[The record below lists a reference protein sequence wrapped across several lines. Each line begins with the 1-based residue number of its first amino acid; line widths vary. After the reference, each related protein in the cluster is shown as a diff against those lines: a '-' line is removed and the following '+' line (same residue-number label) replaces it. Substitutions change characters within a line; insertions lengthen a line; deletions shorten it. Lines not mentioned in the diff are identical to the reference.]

1 MMPAATVI
9 QRKSLAHGHAR
20 PGQAAG
26 LHRHPCPVVGY
37 VAAGTIQFQ
46 IRGQTASAAAS
57 GLNVGFIAQSNTPTV
72 CTAQVRGLGRAAGR
86 KVPPEAGPRA
96 DILWLPGP
104 TAAITAPPLSR
115 FRNRARACVSHEVGK
130 HFQPK

>member
-9 QRKSLAHGHAR
+9 QRKSLLTATLAPAKLTQHIEIKQIELE

-46 IRGQTASAAAS
+46 IRGQTAQ
-57 GLNVGFIAQSNTPTV
+57 L
-72 CTAQVRGLGRAAGR
+72 L
-86 KVPPEAGPRA
+86 PPG
-96 DILWLPGP
+96 
-104 TAAITAPPLSR
+104 
-115 FRNRARACVSHEVGK
+115 
-130 HFQPK
+130 